1 MATVAAIGSSVAGF
15 LGSTA
20 GLATVVGGT
29 AALGAVSSRNAT
41 DKAINAQ
48 QQAGNTASQQ
58 LQDSTAQARE
68 DLFKLFPA
76 AQQNT
81 QQGYQGALDVFKQ
94 TLPQQAGV
102 FQAGN
107 VAAQNQLLAGMP
119 QFQNAILGA
128 PVDYS
133 QFQATQLQQPNM
145 NFANQQLQ
153 SVDPFAPQAPQQQ
166 FEANRVPFN
175 QQALDNIGGNVVG
188 QNMNNGQPTNRAF
201 NYNDLLTRGI
211 R

>member
-1 MATVAAIGSSVAGF
+1 MGVAAAVAG
-15 LGSTA
+15 A
-20 GLATVVGGT
+20 AVVG
-29 AALGAVSSRNAT
+29 AVATRNST
-41 DKAINAQ
+41 KKAINASTA
-48 QQAGNTASQQ
+48 AGDKAAQQ
-58 LQDSTAQARE
+58 LKSSTNQARG

-94 TLPQQAGV
+94 ALPQQAGV

-119 QFQNAILGA
+119 QYQNAILGA

-133 QFQATQLQQPNM
+133 QFQATQLEQPRFD
-145 NFANQQLQ
+145 FANQQLQ
-153 SVDPFAPQAPQQQ
+153 YTDPYALPPPTDQSFAGGGANFVGPQSAANAALSANAARAP
-166 FEANRVPFN
+166 
-175 QQALDNIGGNVVG
+175 
-188 QNMNNGQPTNRAF
+188 F
-201 NYNDLLTRGI
+201 NYNDLLSRGF

>member
-1 MATVAAIGSSVAGF
+1 MGVAAAIAGSAV
-15 LGSTA
+15 
-20 GLATVVGGT
+20 
-29 AALGAVSSRNAT
+29 LGAAAVGYSTNKSIGASK
-41 DKAINAQ
+41 D
-48 QQAGNTASQQ
+48 AGERASQQ
-58 LQDSTAQARE
+58 LNQSTAQARE

-166 FEANRVPFN
+166 FEANQVPFN

>member
-1 MATVAAIGSSVAGF
+1 MGVAAAIAGAAVVS
-15 LGSTA
+15 G
-20 GLATVVGGT
+20 VVGNNSSKR
-29 AALGAVSSRNAT
+29 AVSAQVDAG
-41 DKAINAQ
+41 DKS
-48 QQAGNTASQQ
+48 SQQ
-58 LQDSTAQARE
+58 LAASTAQARN

-94 TLPQQAGV
+94 ALPQQAGV

-119 QFQNAILGA
+119 QYQNAILGA

-133 QFQATQLQQPNM
+133 QFQATQLEQPSFD
-145 NFANQQLQ
+145 FANQQLQ
-153 SVDPFAPQAPQQQ
+153 YTDPYALPPPTDQSFAGGGANFVGPQRAANAALSANAARAP
-166 FEANRVPFN
+166 
-175 QQALDNIGGNVVG
+175 
-188 QNMNNGQPTNRAF
+188 F
-201 NYNDLLTRGI
+201 NYNDLLSRGF